1 MASRRRQT
9 GRPCSL
15 WCPRPIR
22 RRYRN
27 RPTFCSHERAVPDL
41 ERNVR
46 GRSLPG
52 TEETSACDDCSPR
65 RRPVRKKLG
74 RRRRR
79 ETLNF
84 LPERRGSR
92 WSISESIR
100 DRRATRPPGHFHRN
114 PLGWSQLAVFPRC
127 SLDPESLLSTEFCS
141 DAGILRPK
149 NEPPMENCLRVA
161 TSGALSGVGLQDLMH
176 SLDRHA
182 TLAYCGGAAFHRA
195 GAHVARGEDAWAA
208 RLQRPRQTAD
218 AFPRGSVDDCVA
230 GFYKALFIAL
240 DLERQPSGAW
250 LGANHGKDGR
260 RLHGSSFVR
269 LRVLQLDSF
278 ENFPAHHFSD
288 LGVR

>member
-1 MASRRRQT
+1 MSNAAAGPFSSQPS
-9 GRPCSL
+9 GPGPVGCFSALLARP
-15 WCPRPIR
+15 
-22 RRYRN
+22 
-27 RPTFCSHERAVPDL
+27 
-41 ERNVR
+41 
-46 GRSLPG
+46 G
-52 TEETSACDDCSPR
+52 
-65 RRPVRKKLG
+65 
-74 RRRRR
+74 
-79 ETLNF
+79 
-84 LPERRGSR
+84 
-92 WSISESIR
+92 
-100 DRRATRPPGHFHRN
+100 
-114 PLGWSQLAVFPRC
+114 
-127 SLDPESLLSTEFCS
+127 SLLSTEFCS

-149 NEPPMENCLRVA
+149 NEPPLENCLRVA
-161 TSGALSGVGLQDLMH
+161 TSGALSGVGLEDLMH

-240 DLERQPSGAW
+240 DLERQPTGAW
-250 LGANHGKDGR
+250 LGADHGKDGR

-278 ENFPAHHFSD
+278 ENFPAHHFPD